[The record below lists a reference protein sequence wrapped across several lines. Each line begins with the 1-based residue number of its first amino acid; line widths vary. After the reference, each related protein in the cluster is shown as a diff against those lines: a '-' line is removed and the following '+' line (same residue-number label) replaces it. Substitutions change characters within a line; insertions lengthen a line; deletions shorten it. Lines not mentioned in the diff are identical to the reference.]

1 MKSKNDWDPNKS
13 KWKAALQKGLDI
25 KPNENDNIL
34 YLGASSGTTVGQ
46 ISKLTKGIVFAVENS
61 PDMAIELV
69 KLAEKNKNIAPI
81 FSDARDVDY
90 IKKSLFEKSI
100 NILFQDI
107 PSTDQVNI
115 LINASSLLSK
125 DGKILFSLKT
135 QSISQQSPQ
144 ITFKKTEE
152 ALNEKFRILSKIN
165 LEPYH
170 KKHYFFVLRKDD
182 IQHSTAK

>member
-1 MKSKNDWDPNKS
+1 MKSKENWNPNKS
-13 KWKAALQKGLDI
+13 KWKAALEKGLDI
-25 KPNENDNIL
+25 KPKENDNIL

-46 ISKLTKGIVFAVENS
+46 ISNLTNGIIFAVENS

-69 KLAEKNKNIAPI
+69 KLAEKKKNIAPI
-81 FSDARDVDY
+81 FSDARNTEY
-90 IKKSLFEKSI
+90 IKKSIFGKEI

-107 PSTDQVNI
+107 PSTDQVEI
-115 LINASSLLSK
+115 LIRNSELLAK

-144 ITFKKTEE
+144 ITCRE
-152 ALNEKFRILSKIN
+152 AEIKLNEKFKILSKIS

-170 KKHYFFVLRKDD
+170 KKHYFFVLK
-182 IQHSTAK
+182 KK